1 MLVDYKLPADLPSV
15 IPVFPLSG
23 ALLLPRVLLPLNIF
37 EPRYLS
43 MINDAMSSS
52 RIIGII
58 QPRNSSQSGP
68 YGLYDAG
75 CVGRLTTYNETEDGR
90 ILVTL
95 TGLCRFQVL
104 EELDVTTSYRQ
115 VKADYDPFSHDRYI
129 GTKQLYTTAARVPTI
144 FVFWSP
150 GGVYLFPCVYDTP
163 PAAGGWCLAHA
174 REKAYTTRWPS
185 IPKFPVPGR
194 WWCIIAWPL

>member
-58 QPRNSSQSGP
+58 QPR
-68 YGLYDAG
+68 
-75 CVGRLTTYNETEDGR
+75 
-90 ILVTL
+90 
-95 TGLCRFQVL
+95 
-104 EELDVTTSYRQ
+104 
-115 VKADYDPFSHDRYI
+115 
-129 GTKQLYTTAARVPTI
+129 
-144 FVFWSP
+144 
-150 GGVYLFPCVYDTP
+150 FP
-163 PAAGGWCLAHA
+163 
-174 REKAYTTRWPS
+174 
-185 IPKFPVPGR
+185 
-194 WWCIIAWPL
+194 PLL